1 MIVIDSGPLVAIADA
16 TDEDHELCIAAF
28 ADLREPLLIP
38 APVLGEVGYM
48 VQRQIGSPGEARFLR
63 SLDNG
68 AFALAPLTFADLHRM
83 ADLIDSTPTCI
94 WALWTPRSLRSPSAS
109 GSRRSPPWT
118 GGTSLSCGH
127 VTSRH
132 SGCFPT
138 ETPPAFDLG
147 VLVNATPGSRRAR
160 F

>member
-1 MIVIDSGPLVAIADA
+1 VIVIDSGPLVAIADA

-48 VQRQIGSPGEARFLR
+48 VQRQIGSPGEARYLR

-83 ADLIDSTPTCI
+83 ADLIDTYADLHLGTVDASVI
-94 WALWTPRSLRSPSAS
+94 ALAER
-109 GSRRSPPWT
+109 
-118 GGTSLSCGH
+118 
-127 VTSRH
+127 
-132 SGCFPT
+132 
-138 ETPPAFDLG
+138 LG
-147 VLVNATPGSRRAR
+147 VTTIATLDWRHFTVVRPRHVEAFRLLPD
-160 F
+160 